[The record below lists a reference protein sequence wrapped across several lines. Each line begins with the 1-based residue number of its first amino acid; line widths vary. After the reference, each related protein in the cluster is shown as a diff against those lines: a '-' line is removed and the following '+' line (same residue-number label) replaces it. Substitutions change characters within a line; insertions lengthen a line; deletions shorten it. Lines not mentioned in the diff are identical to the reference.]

1 MIAIV
6 DYGMGNLFSVH
17 KALERIGA
25 SAVVTERPEDLA
37 SAEKII
43 LPGVGAFGDA
53 MKELE
58 KRGLAAA
65 LRNEAGKGKIILGIC
80 LGLQVFFERSEESPG
95 VGGLGLLPG
104 EVKRFVT
111 DLKVPHMGWNE
122 LIMKRKPSLYNGI
135 DEGAHVYFVHSYY
148 VVPQN
153 PADIATTTDYGGEF
167 VSSVW
172 RGNLVATQ
180 FHPEKSQAMGLRM
193 LKNFV
198 DMEIG
203 KRL

>member
-1 MIAIV
+1 MIAIA
-6 DYGMGNLFSVH
+6 DYGMGNLFSVQ
-17 KALERIGA
+17 KALERLGA
-25 SAVVTERPEDLA
+25 RVVVTERPEELA

-65 LRNEAGKGKIILGIC
+65 LRNEAGKGKNILGIC

-95 VGGLGLLPG
+95 VAGLGLLPG

-122 LIMKRKPSLYNGI
+122 LIMKRKPPLYEGI

-153 PADIATTTDYGGEF
+153 PEDIATTTDYGGEF

-172 RGNLVATQ
+172 RGNLAGTQ
-180 FHPEKSQAMGLRM
+180 FHPEKSQAVGLRM

-203 KRL
+203 KR